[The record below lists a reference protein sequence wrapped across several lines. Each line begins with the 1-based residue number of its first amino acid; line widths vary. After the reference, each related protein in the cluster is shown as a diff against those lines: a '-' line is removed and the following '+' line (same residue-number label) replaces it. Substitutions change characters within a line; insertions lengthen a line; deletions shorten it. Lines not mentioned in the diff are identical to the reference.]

1 MSSPQISASAL
12 ETAAVTL
19 AGATAGA
26 FFEGFPLLKAV
37 VAGVIAAA
45 GVLGYHF
52 AASNVKVAA

>member
-19 AGATAGA
+19 AGATAGGY
-26 FFEGFPLLKAV
+26 FEGMPLVKAL

-52 AASNVKVAA
+52 AASNVKTA

>member
-1 MSSPQISASAL
+1 MSSPQITASAL

-19 AGATAGA
+19 AGATAGGY
-26 FFEGFPLLKAV
+26 FEGMPLVKAF

-52 AASNVKVAA
+52 AASNVKAA